1 MTMRKRWLAPTAAP
15 SAKGEAAGRAYLVWL
30 PQTSPP
36 WPGMVIVHGA
46 GSSKENHA
54 DFGRRCAAAGWAALA
69 YDQRGHGDGDGEMT
83 PEVVGD
89 CARMA
94 RLLGGW
100 EGVDP
105 ARVCVRG
112 SSMGGFVAIHAAAT
126 SDAIAGVIAICP
138 AGEEH
143 LLRGLRQETLEV
155 RAGPRARADLEA
167 WLGEHD
173 LRDAIALAG
182 SKPTIL
188 IHAAGD
194 ERIPSEFS
202 VELDARAADP
212 HKLII
217 VPGGHHRSAQHDGEL
232 QGIALRWLER
242 SLSARSEPATG

>member
-1 MTMRKRWLAPTAAP
+1 MSRRWLAAPAAP
-15 SAKGEAAGRAYLVWL
+15 SASGEVDGRAYLAWL
-30 PQTSPP
+30 PQTPPP

-69 YDQRGHGDGDGEMT
+69 YDQRGHGDGAEEIS
-83 PEVVGD
+83 PEIVGD
-89 CARMA
+89 CVRMA
-94 RLLGGW
+94 RLLGEW

-105 ARVCVRG
+105 GRVCVRG

-126 SDAIAGVIAICP
+126 TDAIVGLIGICP

-143 LLRGLRQETLEV
+143 LLRGLREDSLEF
-155 RAGPRARADLEA
+155 RAGKRARANLEA

-173 LRDAIALAG
+173 LRDAIGLVGA
-182 SKPTIL
+182 KPKIL

-194 ERIPSEFS
+194 ERIPSDFS
-202 VELDARAADP
+202 EELAASAAEP
-212 HKLII
+212 CKLII

-242 SLSARSEPATG
+242 NLAPG